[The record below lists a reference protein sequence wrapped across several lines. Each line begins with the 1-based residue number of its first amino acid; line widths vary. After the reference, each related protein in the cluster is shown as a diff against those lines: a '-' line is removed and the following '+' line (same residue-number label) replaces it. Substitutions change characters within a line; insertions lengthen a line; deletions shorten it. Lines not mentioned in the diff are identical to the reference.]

1 MKANVQVHI
10 LLLLRSH
17 LESVQSTL
25 RVKAGSARQMALG
38 IATHHAPSP
47 PPPGTV
53 VFDT

>member
-1 MKANVQVHI
+1 MYKSTFSFFSGVTLNRYS
-10 LLLLRSH
+10 LPS
-17 LESVQSTL
+17 ESKPAHS
-25 RVKAGSARQMALG
+25 GSARQMALG